1 MVRPQPLLAIGR
13 HDVVHVAA
21 MVFQRH
27 VDAAALDGFLE
38 VPVRGARVFHG
49 GMRGVRLEAL
59 REGQVAHGC
68 RVLIGRVLR
77 LHHHHLPLAQLHALA
92 GRFLVQVHDGARLAG
107 EEGPGGGEPHL
118 LRLGHHQ
125 LRAQFAL
132 DLAQVLAQGRLR
144 GEQLLCRLG
153 DVEALREMHE
163 FLQVFDAHGH
173 PLVTVRFERVRA
185 EGHDTP
191 APPAPNRQ
199 CANER
204 GANARCTGAS
214 GAGASCVLQDRP
226 PGASCRTAPIHLSA
240 SSLASAPKME

>member
-1 MVRPQPLLAIGR
+1 
-13 HDVVHVAA
+13 
-21 MVFQRH
+21 
-27 VDAAALDGFLE
+27 
-38 VPVRGARVFHG
+38 
-49 GMRGVRLEAL
+49 MRGVRLEAL

-77 LHHHHLPLAQLHALA
+77 LHDHHLPLAQLHALA

-132 DLAQVLAQGRLR
+132 DLAQVLAQGRLC

-153 DVEALREMHE
+153 DVEALGEMHE

-173 PLVTVRFERVRA
+173 LPLVTVRFGHVRA
-185 EGHDTP
+185 AGHDTP
-191 APPAPNRQ
+191 ASPAPSRQCGCQAACRRTRCQRAMHGRVWHQAPPAP
-199 CANER
+199 
-204 GANARCTGAS
+204 S
-214 GAGASCVLQDRP
+214 
-226 PGASCRTAPIHLSA
+226 RTACRAARSDTQSNAPTGMPRQAVWPDGSH
-240 SSLASAPKME
+240 SS